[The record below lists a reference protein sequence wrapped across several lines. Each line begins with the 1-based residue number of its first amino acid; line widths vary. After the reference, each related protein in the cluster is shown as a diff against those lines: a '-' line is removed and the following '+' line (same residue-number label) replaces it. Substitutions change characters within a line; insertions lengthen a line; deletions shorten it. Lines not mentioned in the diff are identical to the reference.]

1 MKKFILC
8 TFIIGFFLSSFY
20 LFSAMHSL
28 HQVHKSFYYN
38 DKNLSKVYVAW
49 GDVKNNFKDHINANL
64 LDEIFN
70 NSELNAELGDLSI
83 LAAGLARK
91 FVEYAVETYINPEGL
106 STLLEKEDLTS
117 EIPEPNFATLV
128 GGIAVMNFQD
138 LNSFYVDFEKD
149 GEKFY
154 IYFDRFGTLWKVTEI
169 EIPKD
174 IFKRLLLPN

>member
-1 MKKFILC
+1 MKNFFLYA
-8 TFIIGFFLSSFY
+8 FIIGFCLALFY

-38 DKNLSKVYVAW
+38 DKNLSKTYIAW
-49 GDVKNNFKDHINANL
+49 GDVKSNFKDYINANL
-64 LDEIFN
+64 LDEISN
-70 NSELNAELGDLSI
+70 NPELNTELGDLSI
-83 LAAGLARK
+83 LAAGLASK

-106 STLLEKEDLTS
+106 SILLEKEHLTS
-117 EIPEPNFATLV
+117 EIPEPNLITLV

-154 IYFDRFGTLWKVTEI
+154 IYFDRFGTQWKVTEI
-169 EIPKD
+169 GIPKD
-174 IFKRLLLPN
+174 IFKRLSLPN